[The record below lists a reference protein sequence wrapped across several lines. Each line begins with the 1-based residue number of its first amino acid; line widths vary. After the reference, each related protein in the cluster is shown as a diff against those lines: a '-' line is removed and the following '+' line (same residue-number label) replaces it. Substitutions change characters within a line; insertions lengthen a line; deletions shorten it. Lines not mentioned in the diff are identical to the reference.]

1 MEFPVTVCITRDRT
15 FALHLRQ
22 AIGMSCARITTI
34 ADAADLGAEWCGD
47 PDLLLVDGQLLD
59 EEPRLLQDT
68 ATSGELILVAP
79 AHLDSCIEMMA
90 SHGCSHIIG
99 GNPMASSTELLTTI
113 RKTRSFDIFGLKKY
127 VPWGGYC
134 YESRV
139 ASLIDKRNAV
149 SWVATTAH
157 RLGCARWMTVEL
169 EIATEELLS
178 NAIYPDIADPEQRF
192 EAGPTSSAVLRWAC
206 TDGCIHVSVTDE
218 RGTFD
223 REALITALRELA
235 RPEGDELALLGLPRQ
250 ITLAQR
256 LVVNVVPGMCTEVI
270 VSIPLR
276 GRKTPVPSIGFFS
289 SDVTPDQATA
299 SEPVTINLSGRL
311 VVDTIGLT
319 AEVSIREL
327 DTLSAEVTVESALT
341 APIYPGLPFEL
352 MVNVP
357 FHGELRASGLI
368 FRVEENHPVVLSL
381 SFATGYQDWERIVR
395 SVLGRTAAG

>member
-1 MEFPVTVCITRDRT
+1 
-15 FALHLRQ
+15 
-22 AIGMSCARITTI
+22 MSCARITTI
-34 ADAADLGAEWCGD
+34 SDPADLAADWCGD
-47 PDLLLVDGQLLD
+47 PDLLLVDGQILD
-59 EEPRLLQDT
+59 EEPGVLQDT
-68 ATSGELILVAP
+68 ITAGELILVAP
-79 AHLDSCIEMMA
+79 THVDGCIDMMA

-113 RKTRSFDIFGLKKY
+113 RKARSVDIFGLKKY

-178 NAIYPDIADPEQRF
+178 NAIYPDVADPEQRF
-192 EAGPTSSAVLRWAC
+192 QAGPTSSAVLRWAC

-218 RGTFD
+218 RGTFS

-235 RPEGDELALLGLPRQ
+235 VPAGDELALLGLPRQ

-256 LVVNVVPGMCTEVI
+256 LVVNVVPGQCTEVI
-270 VSIPLR
+270 ISIPLR
-276 GRKTPVPSIGFFS
+276 GRKTPVPSIGFFTT
-289 SDVTPDQATA
+289 DVTPDMAGA

-311 VVDTIGLT
+311 VVDTIGLN

-327 DTLSAEVTVESALT
+327 NTLSAEVTIESELT

-352 MVNVP
+352 TVNVP
-357 FHGELRASGLI
+357 FHGELKAAGLI
-368 FRVEENHPVVLSL
+368 FRVEEEEPMILSL

-395 SVLGRTAAG
+395 SVLGRTVSG